1 MLPKNG
7 HTKGKLDIMSRG
19 LFNYHGLTLIPA
31 LISNYI
37 HCNVS
42 DDITYRFRNF
52 NDAAIEVISTHIL

>member
-31 LISNYI
+31 LIS
-37 HCNVS
+37 VS

-52 NDAAIEVISTHIL
+52 NGAAIEVISTHIL